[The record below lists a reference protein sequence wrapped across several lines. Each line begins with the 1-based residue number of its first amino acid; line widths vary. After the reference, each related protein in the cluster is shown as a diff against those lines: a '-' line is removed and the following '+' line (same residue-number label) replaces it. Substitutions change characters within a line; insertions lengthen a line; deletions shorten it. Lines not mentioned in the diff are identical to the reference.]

1 MTTTMAID
9 FKDQDRGRGYTFR
22 GSEHG
27 DVPVSILVDRSQ
39 PGEGPALHRHPYDEV
54 WVLEQGTVTFT
65 AGDRSLPVT
74 AGTVVTVPAG
84 EFHGF
89 TNTGTTPLQMVC
101 IHTRAR
107 IETEWLEPRERAGS

>member
-1 MTTTMAID
+1 MTTTTVID
-9 FKDQDRGRGYTFR
+9 FNDQDHGRGYTFR

-27 DVPVSILVDRSQ
+27 DVPVSAIVDRSQ

-54 WVLEQGTVTFT
+54 WIVEQGEVTFS
-65 AGDRSLPVT
+65 AGDRSLPAR
-74 AGTVVTVPAG
+74 AGHVVTVPAG

-89 TNTGTTPLQMVC
+89 KNTGATPLQMVC

-107 IETEWLEPRERAGS
+107 METEWLQPREPVP

>member
-1 MTTTMAID
+1 MTTTTVID
-9 FKDQDRGRGYTFR
+9 FNDQDHGRGYTFR

-27 DVPVSILVDRSQ
+27 DVPVSAIVDRSQ

-54 WVLEQGTVTFT
+54 WIVEQGEVTFT
-65 AGDRSLPVT
+65 AGDRSLPAR
-74 AGTVVTVPAG
+74 AGDVVTVPAG

-89 TNTGTTPLQMVC
+89 KNTGATPLQMVC

-107 IETEWLEPRERAGS
+107 METEWLQPREPVT

>member
-9 FKDQDRGRGYTFR
+9 FKEQDGGRGYTFR

-27 DVPVSILVDRSQ
+27 DVPVSVIVDRSR

-54 WVLEQGTVTFT
+54 WVIEQGEVTFT
-65 AGDRSLPVT
+65 VGERSLPG
-74 AGTVVTVPAG
+74 APGTVVTVPAG

-89 TNTGTTPLQMVC
+89 ENTGRAPLQMIC

-107 IETEWLEPRERAGS
+107 METEWLDVRKPAG

>member
-1 MTTTMAID
+1 MTTIMAID

-22 GSEHG
+22 GSAHG
-27 DVPVSILVDRSQ
+27 DVPVSVIVDRSR

-54 WVLEQGTVTFT
+54 WIVEAGEITFT
-65 AGDRSLPVT
+65 AGDQTLSGAP
-74 AGTVVTVPAG
+74 GTVIVVPAG

-89 TNTGTTPLQMVC
+89 KNTGSGTLQMIC

-107 IETEWLEPRERAGS
+107 METEWLEPRDQAG

>member
-9 FKDQDRGRGYTFR
+9 FSEQDGGMGYTFR

-27 DVPVSILVDRSQ
+27 DVPVSVIVDRSR

-54 WVLEQGTVTFT
+54 WVVEQGEITFT
-65 AGDRSLPVT
+65 AGERSLA
-74 AGTVVTVPAG
+74 AGPGMVIMVPAG
-84 EFHGF
+84 DFHGF
-89 TNTGTTPLQMVC
+89 KNSGTVPLQMVC

-107 IETEWLEPRERAGS
+107 METEWLEPREPAG

>member
-1 MTTTMAID
+1 MTMTMAID
-9 FKDQDRGRGYTFR
+9 FKDQDRGTGFTFR

-27 DVPVSILVDRSQ
+27 DVPVSVILDRSQ

-54 WVLEQGTVTFT
+54 WIVQQGEVTFT
-65 AGDRSLPVT
+65 AGERTLGAA
-74 AGTVVTVPAG
+74 AGSVVTVPAG

-89 TNTGTTPLQMVC
+89 TNTGTTQLQMVC

-107 IETEWLEPRERAGS
+107 IETEWLEPQDRAG

>member
-1 MTTTMAID
+1 MTTTRLID
-9 FKDQDRGRGYTFR
+9 FNDQDRGTGYTFR

-27 DVPVSILVDRSQ
+27 DVPVSIIVDRSR

-54 WVLEQGTVTFT
+54 WVLEQGEVAFT
-65 AGDRSLPVT
+65 AGDRTLAAG

-89 TNTGTTPLQMVC
+89 KNTGTAPLLMICV
-101 IHTRAR
+101 HTRAR
-107 IETEWLEPRERAGS
+107 METEWLQPPEPATS